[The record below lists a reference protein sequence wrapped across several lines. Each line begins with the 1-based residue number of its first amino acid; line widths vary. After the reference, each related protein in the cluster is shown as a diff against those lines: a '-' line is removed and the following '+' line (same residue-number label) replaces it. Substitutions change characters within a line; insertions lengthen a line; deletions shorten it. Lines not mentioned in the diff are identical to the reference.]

1 MKKLTFTLLALLFT
15 VAATAQVD
23 DDMKKE
29 AKNAKEKAMD
39 EFDRFV
45 QQANDEFEDFRQKAN
60 AEYAKF
66 MEEAW
71 TLYKV
76 KDAEEPPMQPKPVT
90 ITFEHEAVVTNSKI
104 EYDEIEVSPSER
116 LPKTR
121 LPLGS
126 ISPLCSHC
134 HSMVRQSRCVSS
146 QSRKTPSNSRM
157 FRRRVWPECGRNCHA
172 LITTILLPNA

>member
-71 TLYKV
+71 TFYNV
-76 KDAEEPPMQPKPVT
+76 MDAEEPPMQPKPTT

-104 EYDEIEVSPSER
+104 EYDEIEASPSER
-116 LPKTR
+116 LPKTVCLWALLLMRVSCCQVSPSR
-121 LPLGS
+121 LTRL
-126 ISPLCSHC
+126 
-134 HSMVRQSRCVSS
+134 
-146 QSRKTPSNSRM
+146 
-157 FRRRVWPECGRNCHA
+157 
-172 LITTILLPNA
+172 